1 MDGAAALDLHSQTGF
16 PARPGSPG
24 SPGARTWG
32 GMGFLGFTFTKRAG
46 ATAATVPP
54 HASDADPLLLT
65 AGPGGGSSSFA
76 TGAAPSALLLAPA
89 SSSAATRPSG
99 AVELSNVVFPH
110 SSSLALPGPAYTNA
124 LPNAGTMVPID
135 PSVGPGH
142 GQGQG
147 QGQTLAQLP
156 SALVEEPATPP
167 AAAPQ
172 AKTTATAAPA
182 RKRPGQD
189 DDDDVSLFTVNSR
202 INEDGDEK
210 VRRRA
215 APAPAISR

>member
-32 GMGFLGFTFTKRAG
+32 GGMGFLGFTFTKRAG
-46 ATAATVPP
+46 AAAATG

-135 PSVGPGH
+135 PSVGPGPGQAH
-142 GQGQG
+142 GQS
-147 QGQTLAQLP
+147 QTLAQLP

-167 AAAPQ
+167 AAAPK
-172 AKTTATAAPA
+172 AKTTAAPA